1 MPPKKT
7 SKKGT
12 KKASTKP
19 PVRVLQ
25 EYKKPL
31 PSGVNPLM
39 NPKMDPALVRQMV
52 TSFLRP
58 SQMTKF
64 NETSKT
70 HHKDTVKGLET
81 RKLDLNEA
89 FQKFNQYLTKTV
101 KQEFKTERGYQ
112 SKVWDDIHD
121 KLHKLVIAT
130 SKSNGIR
137 FRMKNGH
144 TPFYNIVQTY
154 KHLREAHPQQYRQ
167 HFVSE
172 EPRQALYYFEWNG
185 YNVNDDPDIFRL
197 YLETGLNIE
206 DLLESDFIPKEED
219 LILFL
224 QNPENE
230 YFNIGLLETLLK
242 EIEFNKKKRVYNF
255 NYRYLTKEGKTIA
268 EILFGEMIVPFFTEP
283 GVDLEQFKVTYAE
296 FTKILKKLAKHT
308 LGQ

>member
-12 KKASTKP
+12 KKP
-19 PVRVLQ
+19 PVRASP
-25 EYKKPL
+25 EYKKPV
-31 PSGVNPLM
+31 PSGVNPLLTS
-39 NPKMDPALVRQMV
+39 KVDPALVRQMV

-70 HHKDTVKGLET
+70 HHKDTVKGIQA
-81 RKLDLNEA
+81 RKLDLNKA
-89 FQKFNQYLTKTV
+89 FQEFNHYLTKTV

-112 SKVWDDIHD
+112 SKVWEDIHD
-121 KLHKLVIAT
+121 KLQKLVDAT

-154 KHLREAHPQQYRQ
+154 KHLRDAHPQQYRR
-167 HFVSE
+167 HFVDD
-172 EPRQALYYFEWNG
+172 EPSMALYFFESNG
-185 YNVNDDPDIFRL
+185 YRINDDPDIFRL

-219 LILFL
+219 LIAFL
-224 QNPENE
+224 QHVDNDH
-230 YFNIGLLETLLK
+230 YSIGLLEMLLK
-242 EIEFNKKKRVYNF
+242 EIEINKKKGIYNF

-268 EILFGEMIVPFFTEP
+268 QILFETMILPFFVENDNP
-283 GVDLEQFKVTYAE
+283 NHMDLHGFKET
-296 FTKILKKLAKHT
+296 FPDFSKILKNLAKHT
-308 LGQ
+308 LGH